1 MGNLLESQETKAQ
14 KIWVW
19 VIRFI
24 GLVLFIAPY
33 FLPIRA
39 YFYESIANVTIKMND
54 VYLSIFGLFLSAGG
68 KQIGIILNNV
78 GIVIGNI
85 TNKLSK

>member
-14 KIWVW
+14 AIWVW
-19 VIRFI
+19 LIRFI
-24 GLVLFIAPY
+24 GLVLFVAPY

-39 YFYESIANVTIKMND
+39 YFYQSITNVAININD